1 MDKVP
6 DACINRY
13 QISISSSPLQYGI
26 LYTLIPYRQFSCG
39 ALLTNY
45 FFWPI
50 KVHFTIKGKNSYT
63 NMS

>member
-39 ALLTNY
+39 AQLTN
-45 FFWPI
+45 FFWAN
-50 KVHFTIKGKNSYT
+50 KSSLYNKR
-63 NMS
+63 

>member
-39 ALLTNY
+39 ALLTN
-45 FFWPI
+45 FFGAN
-50 KVHFTIKGKNSYT
+50 KSSLYNKR
-63 NMS
+63 